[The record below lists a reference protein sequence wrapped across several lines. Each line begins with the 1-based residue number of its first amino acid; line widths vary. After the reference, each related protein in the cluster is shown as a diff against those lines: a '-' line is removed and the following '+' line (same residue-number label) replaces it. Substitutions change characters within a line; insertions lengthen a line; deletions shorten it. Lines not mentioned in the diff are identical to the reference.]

1 MLSFILAATVNIDL
15 ENLLGA
21 VDWSRPSWDIFII
34 LFFLVGGLLYGLSL
48 GRDRLVVIM
57 MSIYISL
64 AVVDYAPFINQTL
77 STSFKLSGQVVN
89 VKLVAFVG
97 LLLFVFFILSR
108 SALAKTLQLSN
119 DSPFWQTLIFSILH
133 IGLILSVVLSLLPPA
148 AREQLSVFTRQVFIG
163 QWQQFGWI
171 VAPLLAMILFG
182 RGSKTD

>member
-1 MLSFILAATVNIDL
+1 MLNFILATTINIDL
-15 ENLLGA
+15 ENILGT

-64 AVVDYAPFINQTL
+64 AIVDYAPFINQTI
-77 STSFKLSGQVVN
+77 STSFKLSGQTIN

-97 LLLFVFFILSR
+97 LLLLVFFVLSR

-119 DSPFWQTLIFSILH
+119 DSPFWQTIIFSILH
-133 IGLILSVVLSLLPPA
+133 IGLILSVILSLLPPVGQ
-148 AREQLSVFTRQVFIG
+148 EQLSEFTRQIFIG
-163 QWQQFGWI
+163 EWQRFGWI
-171 VAPLLAMILFG
+171 AAPLAAMILFG
-182 RGSKTD
+182 RGRKSD